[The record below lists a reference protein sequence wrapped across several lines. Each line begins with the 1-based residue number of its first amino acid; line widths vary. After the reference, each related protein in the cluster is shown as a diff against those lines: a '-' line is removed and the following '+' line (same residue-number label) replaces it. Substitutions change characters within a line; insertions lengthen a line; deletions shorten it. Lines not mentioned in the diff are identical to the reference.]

1 MSEITKALIRFKKA
15 APSIIKDKMADV
27 FSKRTGKEYHYTYAG
42 LPEVM
47 GAIDPILSECGLF
60 LTQVFDK
67 ENGSTLLVTRIMH
80 EAGEL
85 IASTIELPING
96 LTPQEVGSVITYYRR
111 YSALAILG
119 LAAEDDDGKVAQDA
133 GAKHGSRMTEPQSG
147 GTLKQQLKDSI
158 AIESAK
164 KNYDTPALPEHVADK
179 RFHMLIGETGKTVDL
194 FKSTPAG
201 MCWKRTAVKEVAAPL
216 FHDLDAAATLS
227 ELEAVPLSDENKLR
241 LEVCKLA
248 VPVWHA
254 EFERRFR
261 DKHEHLSDGDD
272 PGKFLRA

>member
-1 MSEITKALIRFKKA
+1 MSSPITGAIQLSQYLVSPLKMTTARWHRMP
-15 APSIIKDKMADV
+15 APSMAAD
-27 FSKRTGKEYHYTYAG
+27 
-42 LPEVM
+42 
-47 GAIDPILSECGLF
+47 
-60 LTQVFDK
+60 
-67 ENGSTLLVTRIMH
+67 
-80 EAGEL
+80 
-85 IASTIELPING
+85 
-96 LTPQEVGSVITYYRR
+96 
-111 YSALAILG
+111 
-119 LAAEDDDGKVAQDA
+119 
-133 GAKHGSRMTEPQSG
+133 GSRMTEPQSG

>member
-96 LTPQEVGSVITYYRR
+96 LTPQEGGSVITDYRR
-111 YSALAILG
+111 YSAVAIGG
-119 LAAEDDDGKVAQDA
+119 LAAGDEGGKVAQDA
-133 GAKHGSRMTEPQSG
+133 GAKHGSRMTAPQSG
-147 GTLKQQLKDSI
+147 GTLKQQLK
-158 AIESAK
+158 
-164 KNYDTPALPEHVADK
+164 
-179 RFHMLIGETGKTVDL
+179 
-194 FKSTPAG
+194 
-201 MCWKRTAVKEVAAPL
+201 
-216 FHDLDAAATLS
+216 
-227 ELEAVPLSDENKLR
+227 
-241 LEVCKLA
+241 
-248 VPVWHA
+248 
-254 EFERRFR
+254 
-261 DKHEHLSDGDD
+261 
-272 PGKFLRA
+272 